1 LALFLDDLQ
10 WLDAATL
17 DLIEDLLTRSDLQ
30 YLMLIGAYRDNEV
43 DAAHPLR
50 RRLDAMENAGA
61 KVEQIVLAPLA
72 SEHIAHL
79 IADALR
85 CDSDRAAPLAQL
97 IHDKTAGNPFF
108 VVQFLHALAEE
119 GLLRFDHDAGCW
131 CWDLDRIH
139 AKGHTD
145 NVVGLMVAKLTRLPA
160 DTQNTLQQLACLGN
174 IAEITTLSIALGVS
188 EQQVHAALWE
198 AVRQELVEHQ
208 TGAYRFVHDRVQEAA
223 YSLIEDKQR
232 AALHLR
238 IGRQL
243 LAHIPPEKREMA
255 IFEIVNQLN
264 RGAALIT
271 SRDEREQLAELNL
284 LAGKR
289 AKRSTAYAPAL
300 KYLVDGTRLLAEDC
314 WEQQYELALAL
325 NLLRAECEFLTG
337 ALAAAEERLAALS
350 RRATNLVDLAAVT
363 CVRVPLYMTLAQS
376 DRAVEV
382 GLEYLQR
389 VGISWSPHPRDEEI
403 RREFEEMWRQLGS
416 RPIEALIALPAL
428 SDRTWCATM
437 DVLAELLPPALFTDT
452 NLHCLV
458 IARMANVSL
467 EHGNGGRHA
476 SPMSGSE
483 CCWGLGSATISRDTA
498 SVNSVWIW

>member
-1 LALFLDDLQ
+1 
-10 WLDAATL
+10 
-17 DLIEDLLTRSDLQ
+17 
-30 YLMLIGAYRDNEV
+30 
-43 DAAHPLR
+43 
-50 RRLDAMENAGA
+50 
-61 KVEQIVLAPLA
+61 
-72 SEHIAHL
+72 
-79 IADALR
+79 
-85 CDSDRAAPLAQL
+85 
-97 IHDKTAGNPFF
+97 
-108 VVQFLHALAEE
+108 
-119 GLLRFDHDAGCW
+119 
-131 CWDLDRIH
+131 

-145 NVVGLMVAKLTRLPA
+145 NVVDLMVAKLTRLPA
-160 DTQNTLQQLACLGN
+160 ETQNTLQQLACLGN
-174 IAEITTLSIALGVS
+174 IAEITTLSIVLGAA

-198 AVRQELVEHQ
+198 AVRQELVEHRP
-208 TGAYRFVHDRVQEAA
+208 GACRFVHDRVREAA
-223 YSLIEDKQR
+223 YSLIADERR

-243 LAHIPPEKREMA
+243 LAQTPPETREKA

-300 KYLVDGTRLLAEDC
+300 KYLVDGERLLAEDC
-314 WEQQYELALAL
+314 WERQYELAFAL

-350 RRATNLVDLAAVT
+350 RRAANLVDLAAVT

-389 VGISWSPHPRDEEI
+389 VGISWSPHPGDEEI

-437 DVLAELLPPALFTDT
+437 DVLAELLPPA
-452 NLHCLV
+452 
-458 IARMANVSL
+458 
-467 EHGNGGRHA
+467 
-476 SPMSGSE
+476 
-483 CCWGLGSATISRDTA
+483 
-498 SVNSVWIW
+498 